1 MNTLLFIAAIAA
13 EGWLTEQFFDP
24 DELNEPLLGFAMI
37 AIILFTIAMAVVAVI
52 QDIEWWK
59 SGNEDG

>member
-13 EGWLTEQFFDP
+13 EGWLTEQLFDP
-24 DELNEPLLGFAMI
+24 DELNIPLLGFAMI
-37 AIILFTIAMAVVAVI
+37 AIILFTIAATVVAVI

-59 SGNEDG
+59 SGHEDG